1 MTRSLSSQSHVAQ
14 ILNMYSCS
22 RVLAQAADD
31 PAVALLLNML
41 DRNFEHAEASIV
53 AFVSGCTAS
62 AEVVARAAVE
72 SSVNIIYILS
82 GDRPSRLLAYFHH
95 YLDGVDRQV
104 KNWQRQAAGLH
115 PDDASIHQ
123 AGIDQRLVANNDLRR
138 FVVEAFEGVR
148 KEPWPKSIEERFL
161 QIDEGLSYRTFYAR
175 MSSEVHADA
184 EETLRHFWG
193 KIHPAPC
200 GV

>member
-1 MTRSLSSQSHVAQ
+1 MEADITLPPSKVLLRDFAERHELKLTDMVRNDKIAIQSVSLAQ

-31 PAVALLLNML
+31 PAVALLLDML

-72 SSVNIIYILS
+72 FSVNIIYILS

-95 YLDGVDRQV
+95 YLDGV
-104 KNWQRQAAGLH
+104 G
-115 PDDASIHQ
+115 PAS
-123 AGIDQRLVANNDLRR
+123 
-138 FVVEAFEGVR
+138 
-148 KEPWPKSIEERFL
+148 
-161 QIDEGLSYRTFYAR
+161 
-175 MSSEVHADA
+175 
-184 EETLRHFWG
+184 
-193 KIHPAPC
+193 
-200 GV
+200 